1 MEPYQYPIVR
11 DFMAFVM
18 RPEVAFDEITTSGE
32 IFQHREFSALIDF
45 CCKNPEVAEIVVGEV
60 IRRLPEMDV
69 FKACVAALCV
79 GSITEG
85 GVPCPSSVEIVN
97 YFIERSWRCV
107 AYLKKAAGM
116 LEVGLDELEPEALEK
131 ADQRALYALD
141 GEGYKTFV
149 GSYYL
154 IMCVMSRICRERS
167 LRESLRQVENI
178 EDLCGFLAQYVGAT
192 GLFLPCWN
200 WWRKRILLFFPRN
213 KELD

>member
-45 CCKNPEVAEIVVGEV
+45 CCKNPEVAETVVGEV

-97 YFIERSWRCV
+97 YFIER
-107 AYLKKAAGM
+107 
-116 LEVGLDELEPEALEK
+116 
-131 ADQRALYALD
+131 
-141 GEGYKTFV
+141 F
-149 GSYYL
+149 
-154 IMCVMSRICRERS
+154 
-167 LRESLRQVENI
+167 
-178 EDLCGFLAQYVGAT
+178 
-192 GLFLPCWN
+192 
-200 WWRKRILLFFPRN
+200 
-213 KELD
+213 